1 MSGRRAGNHE
11 LRPRMPGANL
21 THGPD
26 GEVEALLRV
35 MTVGEQDIWP
45 PDRIA
50 VDRQTAAEAVR
61 DRPRKSGS
69 GDVAA
74 GWTVDRLSLVDPPD
88 DVADVV
94 PVDKQ
99 LVRLLHRTAVRPSDK
114 AGRAQDDSRKQPVVG
129 VGDPSRLPVDV
140 AWIHQAVGLIQV
152 YDVRHVDQARRP
164 PCDPSAGLVATD
176 DGVDSTEAPRIQGHE
191 QRGGR
196 HLDGLSKRKPPRKL
210 GQEGAYAD
218 VPEQVRIAARS
229 VNRRRKAL
237 DLEAPPP
244 QSEHLL

>member
-74 GWTVDRLSLVDPPD
+74 GWTVDRLSLVDPPV
-88 DVADVV
+88 DVADLA
-94 PVDKQ
+94 PVDQQ
-99 LVRLLHRTAVRPSDK
+99 LVRLLHRTAVRPRDK
-114 AGRAQDDSRKQPVVG
+114 AGRAQDDSRKHPVVD
-129 VGDPSRLPVDV
+129 VGDPSSLPVAV
-140 AWIHQAVGLIQV
+140 AWIPPSVASIQV
-152 YDVRHVDQARRP
+152 YDVRQVDR
-164 PCDPSAGLVATD
+164 
-176 DGVDSTEAPRIQGHE
+176 APR
-191 QRGGR
+191 
-196 HLDGLSKRKPPRKL
+196 
-210 GQEGAYAD
+210 
-218 VPEQVRIAARS
+218 
-229 VNRRRKAL
+229 
-237 DLEAPPP
+237 
-244 QSEHLL
+244 